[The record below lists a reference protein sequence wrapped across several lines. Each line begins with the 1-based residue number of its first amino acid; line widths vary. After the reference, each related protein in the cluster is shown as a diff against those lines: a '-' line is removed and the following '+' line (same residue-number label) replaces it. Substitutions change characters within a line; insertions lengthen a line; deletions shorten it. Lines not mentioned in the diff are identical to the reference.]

1 MVRLA
6 LAGSVRGWRY
16 SRLGLTLTLTRQA
29 LLALYDAHG
38 PEAAELSAGDHP
50 SELSAGDHPSELS
63 AGDHPCELSAGDHPS
78 EPEAN
83 AASAALQG
91 AASASAGL
99 QPSYSVGRRWLQVG
113 HAWLERGAG
122 QLPETAPLQVGLGLG
137 FA

>member
-50 SELSAGDHPSELS
+50 SELSA
-63 AGDHPCELSAGDHPS
+63 ADHPCELSAGDHPS

>member
-1 MVRLA
+1 MRDEQRPPHWSPRQFADCLFVQRVRTEA
-6 LAGSVRGWRY
+6 D
-16 SRLGLTLTLTRQA
+16 RQA

-50 SELSAGDHPSELS
+50 CELS

-78 EPEAN
+78 EPEAK
-83 AASAALQG
+83 AASVALQG
-91 AASASAGL
+91 AASASVAL

>member
-1 MVRLA
+1 MLGWLGLA

-16 SRLGLTLTLTRQA
+16 SRLGLTLILTRQA

-50 SELSAGDHPSELS
+50 G
-63 AGDHPCELSAGDHPS
+63 ELSAGDHPS
-78 EPEAN
+78 EPEAKG
-83 AASAALQG
+83 ASAALQG
-91 AASASAGL
+91 AASASVAL

>member
-38 PEAAELSAGDHP
+38 PEAA
-50 SELSAGDHPSELS
+50 ELSAGDHPSELS

>member
-1 MVRLA
+1 V
-6 LAGSVRGWRY
+6 
-16 SRLGLTLTLTRQA
+16 

-50 SELSAGDHPSELS
+50 G
-63 AGDHPCELSAGDHPS
+63 ELSAGDHPS
-78 EPEAN
+78 EPEAK

-91 AASASAGL
+91 AASASVGL